1 MRDDLELLN
10 VLYKKFCQNDE
21 LMELLG
27 NPQTPEERVARIHRE
42 ITPLEYATA
51 DNVNFISM
59 YLSSA
64 TETDNLYVVRAFL
77 NIDYYAGSREELAR
91 MKSIV
96 TEILRGMDIFCTSM
110 YNAPSDTKGVYRYKQ
125 MFRPLIWS

>member
-1 MRDDLELLN
+1 MRDDLDLLN
-10 VLYKKFCQNDE
+10 VLYAKFCQNDE

-27 NPQTPEERVARIHRE
+27 NPKTPEERVARIHRE
-42 ITPLEYATA
+42 ITPLEYATV

-77 NIDYYAGSREELAR
+77 NIDYFAGSREDLAR
-91 MKSIV
+91 MKRIV

-110 YNAPSDTKGVYRYKQ
+110 YNVPSDAKGVYRYKQ

>member
-1 MRDDLELLN
+1 MRNDLDLLD

-27 NPQTPEERVARIHRE
+27 NPQTTDEKVARIHRE
-42 ITPLEYATA
+42 ITPLEYATV

-64 TETDNLYVVRAFL
+64 TETDNIYVVRAFL
-77 NIDYYAGSREELAR
+77 NIDYYAGSPSDMAR

-110 YNAPSDTKGVYRYKQ
+110 YNVPSDTKGVYRYKQ

>member
-1 MRDDLELLN
+1 MNDDLGLLN

-77 NIDYYAGSREELAR
+77 NIDYFAASREEMAQ

-96 TEILRGMDIFCTSM
+96 TEILRDMDIFCTSM
-110 YNAPSDTKGVYRYKQ
+110 YNVPSDTKGVYRYKQ

>member
-1 MRDDLELLN
+1 MNDDLGLLN

-77 NIDYYAGSREELAR
+77 NIDYYAASREELAR
-91 MKSIV
+91 IKSIV
-96 TEILRGMDIFCTSM
+96 TEILRDMEIFCTSM
-110 YNAPSDTKGVYRYKQ
+110 YNVPSDTKGVYRYTQK
-125 MFRPLIWS
+125 FRPLIWS